1 MGDNKSKG
9 IHLQGAPLMIAVN
22 TGLVLAQVA
31 FGAYHVVG
39 KEALSY
45 IDAVIFAFYREI
57 IAGPALVLIA
67 LIIERAKPNIKEDWW
82 RFLLLGVTGVYLNQ
96 LLFILGLEFTSSVQ
110 AAIMQPCIP
119 VFTTALTL
127 ILRTEKFSVLKVI
140 GILFSAAGAVVLVGF
155 KDLSFK
161 SQQFKGMLCLI
172 GNTLAMSVYY
182 IFQKPVLKKY
192 PPISVTGWAYIIGS
206 VLMFI
211 TSLIRVR
218 GHWDEYKVNEKVY
231 FPLGYSIVG
240 ATIFTYMTLTWA
252 NKHAPAS
259 VVAAYSSLQPLTAAV
274 LSYFVFHTV
283 PSNNQYIGG
292 AAIIVG
298 LVLVSIARVIE
309 SRKEAALSYHPIN
322 SSPYT
327 SSPYGHDFPINPP
340 PSFVS
345 SPPPPSPSGSF
356 KNKQRGDVGIEIQRK
371 SFSDN
376 AQMASTPPV
385 VR

>member
-1 MGDNKSKG
+1 MGEQGKG
-9 IHLQGAPLMIAVN
+9 FLQGTPLLVAVN
-22 TGLVLAQVA
+22 IGLVLAQVA
-31 FGAYHVVG
+31 FGAYHVIG

-45 IDAVIFAFYREI
+45 INPVVFAFYREI

-67 LIIERAKPNIKEDWW
+67 IIVERAKPKVREDWW

-96 LLFILGLEFTSSVQ
+96 LLFILGLKYTSSTQ

-127 ILRTEKFSVLKVI
+127 ILRTEKFSILKVV

-161 SQQFKGMLCLI
+161 SEQFKGMLCLL

-182 IFQKPVLKKY
+182 VFQKPVLKKY

-206 VLMFI
+206 VLMGV
-211 TSLIRVR
+211 TSLIYVE
-218 GHWDEYKVNEKVY
+218 GKWSEYKVNEKVY

-259 VVAAYSSLQPLTAAV
+259 VVAAYSSLQPLTAAL
-274 LSYFVFHTV
+274 LSYFVWHIV
-283 PSNNQYIGG
+283 PSKNQYIGG

-298 LVLVSIARVIE
+298 LILVTIARVIE
-309 SRKEAALSYHPIN
+309 TRREAARAYHPIN
-322 SSPYT
+322 SFPYT
-327 SSPYGHDFPINPP
+327 SPYGNDFPSTPH
-340 PSFVS
+340 
-345 SPPPPSPSGSF
+345 SPSLSNSGNWSPSLSNSGTS
-356 KNKQRGDVGIEIQRK
+356 KKRVSDNREITRK
-371 SFSDN
+371 SFSDT
-376 AQMASTPPV
+376 ADMASTPPI